1 MADGIRLRVEVDDSR
16 VRGAL
21 RRMQRAVRHPQ
32 PILDDVGRAM
42 ATETRQ
48 RFRSGTAPDGRPW
61 KPVKR
66 GGQPLRLTGRLA
78 RSITHRATDD
88 AVEWGT
94 NVAYAPYQQFGTG
107 QHYTGPGGKRHT
119 GPYTIRARTRRA
131 LAWGR
136 GGKRRFAKSVQH
148 PGIVA
153 RAFLGF
159 TRRSERTV
167 FTIFE
172 RAIRRAARA

>member
-42 ATETRQ
+42 VTETRQ

-94 NVAYAPYQQFGTG
+94 NVAYAPYHQFGT
-107 QHYTGPGGKRHT
+107 K

-131 LAWGR
+131 LAWGK

-148 PGIVA
+148 PGVVA
-153 RAFLGF
+153 RPFLGLN
-159 TRRSERTV
+159 RESERTIL
-167 FTIFE
+167 TIFE

>member
-48 RFRSGTAPDGRPW
+48 RFRSGTDPDGRPW

-66 GGQPLRLTGRLA
+66 GGQPLRLTGRLG

-94 NVAYAPYQQFGTG
+94 NVAYAPYHQFGT
-107 QHYTGPGGKRHT
+107 K

-148 PGIVA
+148 PGVVA